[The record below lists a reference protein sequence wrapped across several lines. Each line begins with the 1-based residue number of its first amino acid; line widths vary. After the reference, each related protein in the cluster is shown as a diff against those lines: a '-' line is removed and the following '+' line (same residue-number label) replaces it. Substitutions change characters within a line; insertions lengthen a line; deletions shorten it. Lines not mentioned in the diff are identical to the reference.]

1 MRVLV
6 IGLGSMGKRRAR
18 LLKKAFPDILIGG
31 VDFSVQRR
39 IESSGVLVDQTFDD
53 LDEAIR
59 SFKPKAAFVCTSP
72 ISHFSLIKKVIENE
86 INVFTELNLINDGY
100 DEIIATAMKN
110 EVAIFLSS
118 TLLYRNDLQY
128 IISKVKDKR
137 VNYVYHSGQYLPDWH
152 PWENYRDFFVN
163 DKRTNGCREI
173 LAIELPWLLRAMG
186 EVESINVLSDKMSGL
201 DISYNDNYLIN
212 LLHKNG
218 SRGVLVVDVV
228 SRKATRS
235 LEVFSEKIHMTWGGT
250 PGSLLDYNLESK
262 QNEQIL
268 TYEQIDHNK
277 NYSENVIENAYLDE
291 IYTFFDYIG
300 GKVEPR
306 YTFKDDLYTLALI
319 DRIEGNQS

>member
-1 MRVLV
+1 MRVLI

-18 LLKKAFPDILIGG
+18 LLKKAFPDILLGG
-31 VDFSVQRR
+31 VDFSEQRR

-59 SFKPKAAFVCTSP
+59 SFKPQAAFVCTSP
-72 ISHFSLIKKVIENE
+72 ISHCSLIRKIVSNG

-100 DEIIATAMKN
+100 DEIIATAKKN
-110 EVAIFLSS
+110 KVALFLSS

-128 IISKVKDKR
+128 IINKVQDKR

-173 LAIELPWLLRAMG
+173 LAIELPWLLQAMG
-186 EVESINVLSDKMSGL
+186 EVESINVLRDKMSSL
-201 DISYNDNYLIN
+201 DISYDDNFLIN
-212 LLHKNG
+212 ILHNNG

-235 LEVFSEKIHMTWGGT
+235 LEVFSENIHITWGGT
-250 PGSLLDYNLESK
+250 PGSLLEYNLESK

-277 NYSENVIENAYLDE
+277 NYSENVIENAYMDE
-291 IYTFFDYIG
+291 IYTFFDYMS
-300 GKVEPR
+300 GKAEPK
-306 YTFKDDLYTLALI
+306 YTFHDDLYTLALI